1 MRGAS
6 VFIEDIGG
14 GSEKYTPY
22 SIATVFENSPGDIFG
37 KQFYPGQRLKE
48 PTKLIF
54 SRRDLSFTSTKV
66 LLSARPV

>member
-22 SIATVFENSPGDIFG
+22 SIAAVLENSPGDIFG
-37 KQFYPGQRLKE
+37 KQFHPGQRLNE
-48 PTKLIF
+48 PTRLTF
-54 SRRDLSFTSTKV
+54 SRQDLSFTSTKV
-66 LLSARPV
+66 LLSA